1 MAVDKSKTA
10 GALTSIVPLDLTK
23 DEDQNAVFS
32 WLRRPALRGVFLAP
46 PCGTASAARSIDIPG
61 EDPPKPLRS
70 MEEPDGI
77 SGLTG
82 VDSLR
87 VGAANILYAF
97 CAEVLE
103 LCCDL
108 GKLFM
113 LENPKNSLF
122 WFTTAWKESPAAA
135 QLYFSEHQACG
146 YGGKRPKWTR
156 LAANFPQVATISKTC
171 PGNHQ
176 HAPWG
181 LVQTGAAKRVFATSL
196 EVHYPQALCE

>member
-1 MAVDKSKTA
+1 
-10 GALTSIVPLDLTK
+10 
-23 DEDQNAVFS
+23 
-32 WLRRPALRGVFLAP
+32 
-46 PCGTASAARSIDIPG
+46 
-61 EDPPKPLRS
+61 

-196 EVHYPQALCE
+196 EVHYPQALCDAIVHAFVLCLTTMGLQFTDKPKSSTCCSCRHSSTVQITQIATVGASICVQVGNNV